1 MLSRPRYSVPNCT
14 ACQFLI
20 TSLTPPALP
29 PCALVPSNSGGFTL
43 LSVGD
48 SRRAPRARCSQGGRC
63 RDLVN
68 FPGSCFSPSP
78 GLASRQAKSSG
89 ACDGGVWRSAAQRER
104 AGAGT
109 SHTTEHPGQIRR
121 GQSNSLISTAWLHTR
136 SPSVCSLPVYS
147 RQQPACSAGLACACP
162 PPSYNTTLNLQRKL
176 TAEQTAQKP
185 VSLSG
190 SRIFECSLNQKHQM
204 LSAL

>member
-89 ACDGGVWRSAAQRER
+89 ACDGGARRSAAQRER

-109 SHTTEHPGQIRR
+109 SHITEHPGQIQR

-136 SPSVCSLPVYS
+136 SPSVCSSPVYS

-162 PPSYNTTLNLQRKL
+162 PRAITQL
-176 TAEQTAQKP
+176 
-185 VSLSG
+185 
-190 SRIFECSLNQKHQM
+190 
-204 LSAL
+204 